1 MGFPALFYYNYL
13 KAFKLTPLIVLHL
26 LQFIRQFTIQIQ
38 IMRLVQRHSNELSVF
53 FPGGISNLL
62 GCRCKNPDKR
72 VHLLQLTT
80 HISYLNNQQIFTTN
94 IHLRVC
100 LANANSCLSTL
111 SFPFSLSLFL
121 PHLVY
126 AFIQNFLHISPL
138 ALILTVNSQFVQNSC
153 SYVLIVNA

>member
-1 MGFPALFYYNYL
+1 MQ
-13 KAFKLTPLIVLHL
+13 
-26 LQFIRQFTIQIQ
+26 QFIRQFTIQIQ
-38 IMRLVQRHSNELSVF
+38 IMRLVQRHSKELSVF

-94 IHLRVC
+94 IHLRAC
-100 LANANSCLSTL
+100 LANANSSLSTL
-111 SFPFSLSLFL
+111 SLSLFL

-126 AFIQNFLHISPL
+126 AFIQNFLHISPP